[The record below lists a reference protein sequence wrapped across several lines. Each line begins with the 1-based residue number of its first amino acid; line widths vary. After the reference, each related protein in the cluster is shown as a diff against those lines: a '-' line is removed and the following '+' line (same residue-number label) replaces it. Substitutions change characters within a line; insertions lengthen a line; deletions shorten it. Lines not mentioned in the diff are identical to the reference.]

1 LSENWPIVAD
11 ERLYLFADYTLD
23 RGRGTLLRGGEPVHL
38 RPQAYELLSYLAEQ
52 RGRLVSK
59 DQLIGHIWQGRAVG
73 DDSLVQCLRDI
84 RTALGPEA
92 SSAIR
97 NVRGRGYIFDPQPA
111 TPHLSAPAHDSGG
124 NEPGAAARPSF
135 VPRRFGLL
143 LLIGWLLAVAVV
155 GYRYVRDRRA
165 TTDGASQTL
174 ASGYTPDSDAQL
186 LYLRARHHHRLSTEP
201 EVRTAIGL
209 YEQAIAADARH
220 AAAHAGLAE
229 AWRALAIV
237 GQVPSKEA
245 FPQAKAAAARALALD
260 ERLVEAHVALGWI
273 AFSYDWDWVGAE
285 RELKR
290 AIELEPTNADAHRA
304 YAHLLSNLGRHEEAI
319 LEIGRARELD
329 PRGLLVRTLEAQ
341 FLFYAGRDEEAE
353 ERLRRALEME
363 PDFWT
368 AHQGLGRVFLQ
379 RGRLR
384 EAVAALR
391 KARELSSGAPE
402 ATTQL
407 AYALATSG
415 AHEEALG
422 LLRELQDRS
431 ASRYVPAYSF
441 AMIANGLGDRERA
454 LGELERSVEAR
465 EVQATF
471 IKIDPRW
478 NWLRSDPR
486 FDALVRRIGF
496 K

>member
-1 LSENWPIVAD
+1 MAD

-38 RPQAYELLSYLAEQ
+38 RPQAYELLGYLAEQ

-59 DQLIGHIWQGRAVG
+59 DQLIAHIWQGRAVG
-73 DDSLVQCLRDI
+73 DDSLVQCLRDV
-84 RTALGPEA
+84 RTALGPEGA
-92 SSAIR
+92 NAIR
-97 NVRGRGYIFDPQPA
+97 NVRGRGYIFDPGAPPPGHPA
-111 TPHLSAPAHDSGG
+111 
-124 NEPGAAARPSF
+124 PGAASPTPERTPARPSF

-155 GYRYVRDRRA
+155 GYRYVRDRRV
-165 TTDGASQTL
+165 TVDRSSQTL

-220 AAAHAGLAE
+220 AAAHAGLAD

-237 GQVPSKEA
+237 GQVPSKDA
-245 FPQAKAAAARALALD
+245 FPQAKAAAGRALTLD
-260 ERLVEAHVALGWI
+260 EGLVEAHVALGWI
-273 AFSYDWDWVGAE
+273 AFSYDWDWTGAE

-341 FLFYAGRDEEAE
+341 FLFYAGRDAEAE
-353 ERLRRALEME
+353 ERFRRTLEMD
-363 PDFWT
+363 PDFWP
-368 AHQGLGRVFLQ
+368 AHLGLGRVAVM
-379 RGRLR
+379 R
-384 EAVAALR
+384 EQLPKAIEAFRRAHAL
-391 KARELSSGAPE
+391 SGGAPE

-407 AYALATSG
+407 AYALAASG
-415 AHEEALG
+415 SRNEALS
-422 LLRELQDRS
+422 LVRELESRS
-431 ASRYVPAYSF
+431 ASGYVPAYSF
-441 AMIANGLGDRERA
+441 AMVANGLRDRERA

-471 IKIDPRW
+471 IKIDTRW
-478 NWLRSDPR
+478 NWLRTDPR